1 METLITLFPTL
12 VTAVVLTTLTLAPEA
27 AYRFAQESRRRIAEL
42 RRTLRRREPEAPRRV
57 VRTYG
62 RSWCE

>member
-1 METLITLFPTL
+1 MEIVVAVLPTL

-27 AYRFAQESRRRIAEL
+27 AYRFARETQRRFAAWRRGL
-42 RRTLRRREPEAPRRV
+42 RRQPEVPRRV